1 MKKVKLIDITFR
13 DFDLLDL
20 SNSNLQRLKMIKMMG
35 KMGLKE
41 VEIGSP
47 VLTDKIKF
55 IEMTSGK
62 DKIKEEI
69 DLKFRSWNRPL
80 ISDLRKSL
88 QAGVDLVVI
97 SISLK
102 NLNFRSNKYNKTADK
117 LLNDLKRSIHYA
129 KTKGL
134 EIIVEIQNASAV
146 NLNQILEVTAFCKK
160 LGVNRLSYQEA
171 ETVIEPLKFK
181 KRIEDII
188 RTADIKLE
196 VNCSNIFQT
205 AAAASLAAYNAG
217 ASGICASING
227 FSKNLYSRTALEE
240 IMMILKKL
248 EVLDREYKTEKLF
261 ELSQL
266 MAEHLNDFPADN
278 KAIIGKGIFK
288 HESGI
293 HVDGILK
300 NPTTYE
306 AFSPAEVGLRR
317 EIIIG
322 KHSGKKAV
330 IAKYKEFGIDLSL
343 KEAEL
348 KLKKIKRKSIKLKRA
363 LTETELKDI

>member
-1 MKKVKLIDITFR
+1 MKEVKLIDVTFR
-13 DFDLLDL
+13 DFELLDL
-20 SNSNLQRLKMIKMMG
+20 SDHNSQLLKIIRMMAE
-35 KMGLKE
+35 MGVEE

-47 VLTDKIKF
+47 VFTEKIKK
-55 IEMTSGK
+55 MVSGK
-62 DKIKEEI
+62 DKIKEKI
-69 DLKFRSWNRPL
+69 DSKFRSWNRPM

-88 QAGVDLVVI
+88 QVGVELVVI

-102 NLNFRSNKYNKTADK
+102 NFNLRSKKDNNSAAK
-117 LLNDLKRSIHYA
+117 LLNDLKTSINYA
-129 KTKGL
+129 ETKGL
-134 EIIVEIQNASAV
+134 GIIVELQNASAF
-146 NLNQILEVTAFCKK
+146 NLSQLLEVTAFCKK
-160 LGVNRLSYQEA
+160 MGVNRFSYQEA
-171 ETVIEPLKFK
+171 ETVIDPLKFK
-181 KRIEDII
+181 KRIKDII

-217 ASGICASING
+217 VSGICASFNG
-227 FSKNLYSRTALEE
+227 FSKELCRRTPLEE
-240 IMMILKKL
+240 IMMILKKI
-248 EVLDREYKTEKLF
+248 EASDRKYKTEKLF

-266 MAEHLNDFPADN
+266 MGEYLKDFPADN

-300 NPTTYE
+300 NPITYE
-306 AFSPAEVGLRR
+306 AFSPAEVGLSR

-348 KLKKIKRKSIKLKRA
+348 KLKKIKRKSIELKRA
-363 LTETELKDI
+363 LTEVELKNI